1 MTFVWLPLVPPSGP
15 SPSKPSAGWRLQ
27 LAGCNASDAM
37 QRFSLAGGT
46 LIHSPSSL
54 CVTGGPSLTQLAL
67 AECVAGEA
75 EQHWVASASESGGTI
90 SNGESGAGCLDLNNA
105 NDVLAAGNEI
115 IAYQCGSAWNERWE
129 IGGDILEA
137 LDQEGRPSS
146 FCAAVAPAAQGWT
159 LPWLPAWSLKD
170 Y

>member
-170 Y
+170 F